1 MNGKRK
7 IRITTL
13 VRNNEKKKKKTY
25 ANLCNV
31 EETPYVL
38 VLGEGKCPT
47 GECLGNMSGGTCPVP
62 AVPN

>member
-13 VRNNEKKKKKTY
+13 VRNNENKKETY

-31 EETPYVL
+31 EETSYVV
-38 VLGEGKCPT
+38 VLGEGECPT
-47 GECLGNMSGGTCPVP
+47 GECPGNMSGGTCPVP